1 MKKIPQRSCAICR
14 SKKDKKDL
22 IRIVKNK
29 ENEVKIDKTGKEAG
43 RGAYIC
49 NNVECI
55 EKAKKNKGLERS
67 LDIKIEETIY
77 EELIE
82 MINRG

>member
-14 SKKDKKDL
+14 EKKDKNEL

-29 ENEVKIDKTGKEAG
+29 ENEVKIDQTGKQQG
-43 RGAYIC
+43 RGAYMC
-49 NNVECI
+49 SNVQCI

-67 LDIKIEETIY
+67 LDIKIEESIY
-77 EELIE
+77 DELIE
-82 MINRG
+82 LINRG